1 MTDFNNFKGQRAPQ
15 SLAHLDPGKS
25 HLSEGI
31 PETGMNMLTYRGK
44 EWRLRWDKQEY
55 DLQVRS
61 VDLILVRAAPYTS
74 RIYFPK
80 WDNRNDGV
88 GQQPICFSL
97 KGDVPDPFAPMPQ
110 HATCSG
116 CQRDAWVFKDGGN
129 RGKECQSN
137 RRVAVYLLPI
147 SLERMPPAIAKELR
161 RTTVFFKIPPGSFQA
176 LIQYD
181 KTLQHRG
188 FHHAQ
193 VVTRIG
199 FDPKKQFCLSF
210 DQIKVLDE
218 QEGQIIKRLEESDE
232 ALRITGERQ
241 SFVQIE
247 EAPEEKW
254 VEPPRQVNTGLA
266 EAFADEDEE
275 EVLPPLPAP
284 PPPPP
289 AKIARPVGRPRKTE
303 PQVQAMPMP
312 ANDAVEES
320 DSTVDANLKDM
331 LSKRVED
338 MLK

>member
-1 MTDFNNFKGQRAPQ
+1 MTNINDFKGQRAPA

-31 PETGMNMLTYRGK
+31 PETGMNMLTYRAK
-44 EWRLRWDKQEY
+44 EWRLRFDKQEY

-80 WDNRNDGV
+80 WDNRQDAAA

-116 CQRDAWVFKDGGN
+116 CQRDAWIFKDGGN

-137 RRVAVYLLPI
+137 RRVAVYLLPG
-147 SLERMPPAIAKELR
+147 SLECVPPAVAKELK

-188 FHHAQ
+188 FHHAA

-210 DQIKVLDE
+210 EQIKVLNE
-218 QEGQIIKRLEESDE
+218 QEGQIVARLQESDE

-247 EAPEEKW
+247 AADEEKW

-266 EAFADEDEE
+266 EAFADEEDE
-275 EVLPPLPAP
+275 EVLP

-289 AKIARPVGRPRKTE
+289 AKIARPVGRPRKIVAPE
-303 PQVQAMPMP
+303 PAH
-312 ANDAVEES
+312 NEAVEES
-320 DSTVDANLKDM
+320 DSTVDANLRDM